1 MEMKPRPTSGLA
13 GFALAL
19 LFLSGCSGLPREED
33 PYAEA
38 WTTVVGSPEWNE
50 SLTRRVGQVAPDRPA
65 YYALPGIND
74 LDSTAVDPRFLNTY
88 PKLVS
93 RAYFR
98 LIAEAREADYR
109 VRTAYQQSYLE
120 SHREENRSNQAMQRE
135 CETARQ
141 RFLAHRRM
149 LEGLVSWRSF
159 HQFGS
164 DDLDY
169 FLKEQ
174 LRESYGMY
182 RQGRSEEQIVS
193 HLMTRL
199 ADLYHK
205 EQEGTPLYPLF

>member
-1 MEMKPRPTSGLA
+1 MKMKPKPISGLV
-13 GFALAL
+13 GSVLAL

-33 PYAEA
+33 PYADA

-50 SLTRRVGQVAPDRPA
+50 SLARRVGPEVTGRPA
-65 YYALPGIND
+65 YYALPGIKD
-74 LDSTAVDPRFLNTY
+74 LDSTEVDPRFLDTY

-98 LIAEAREADYR
+98 LIAEARDADFR
-109 VRTAYQQSYLE
+109 VRTAYQQHYLE
-120 SHREENRSNQAMQRE
+120 AHRDENRNNQAMQRE

-174 LRESYGMY
+174 LRETYGMY
-182 RQGRSEEQIVS
+182 RQGRSEDQIVA

-205 EQEGTPLYPLF
+205 EQEGAPLYPLF

>member
-1 MEMKPRPTSGLA
+1 MKMIPKPTYGLV
-13 GFALAL
+13 GIVLAL

-33 PYAEA
+33 RYADA
-38 WTTVVGSPEWNE
+38 WSIVVGSPEWNE
-50 SLTRRVGQVAPDRPA
+50 SLTRRVGQISPDHPA
-65 YYALPGIND
+65 YYALPGIKD
-74 LDSTAVDPRFLNTY
+74 LDSTEVDPHFLDTY

-98 LIAEAREADYR
+98 LIAEAREADFR
-109 VRTAYQQSYLE
+109 VRTAYQQLYLE
-120 SHREENRSNQAMQRE
+120 AHREENRNNQAMQRE

-141 RFLAHRRM
+141 RFVAHRRM

-182 RQGRSEEQIVS
+182 RQGRNEDQIIAY
-193 HLMTRL
+193 LMTRL

-205 EQEGTPLYPLF
+205 EQEGAPLYPLF

>member
-1 MEMKPRPTSGLA
+1 MKMKPKPTTGLVCML
-13 GFALAL
+13 LAL
-19 LFLSGCSGLPREED
+19 LFLSGCSALPREED
-33 PYAEA
+33 PYADA

-50 SLTRRVGQVAPDRPA
+50 SLTSRVGVVSDRPA
-65 YYALPGIND
+65 YYALPGVND
-74 LDSTAVDPRFLNTY
+74 LDSTAVAPDFLETY

-98 LIAEAREADYR
+98 LIAEAREADFR
-109 VRTAYQQSYLE
+109 VRTAYQQHYLE
-120 SHREENRSNQAMQRE
+120 AHREENRNNQAIQRE

-182 RQGRSEEQIVS
+182 RQGRSEEQIVD

-205 EQEGTPLYPLF
+205 EHEGAPLYPLF